1 MKISDL
7 LILHFY
13 TEEKLT
19 RRCIVCTIKIA
30 TLQGSKEKVKNS
42 IKNLELITTWMN
54 ITLFKSSQISIIL
67 DISYIRVL
75 L

>member
-1 MKISDL
+1 MKISDVKIQGIKISDF

-42 IKNLELITTWMN
+42 IKNLELITK
-54 ITLFKSSQISIIL
+54 LQQL
-67 DISYIRVL
+67 E
-75 L
+75 

>member
-42 IKNLELITTWMN
+42 IKNLELITKLQQLEW
-54 ITLFKSSQISIIL
+54 I
-67 DISYIRVL
+67 
-75 L
+75 